1 MFRLSEKSKI
11 MHVRLTHSVKK
22 LLPII
27 LFILFSLV
35 FTQER
40 YNFLSINGAT
50 QNELGPYYFVSQ
62 GNSKDA
68 YVDAQ
73 KLADVL
79 SLEVLES
86 SDELRLFSA
95 NWDIRFD
102 LTQDIMAGLEKTN
115 DALSV
120 NNTLVASPKAIKV
133 EDVTYIA
140 LGPVSEALGLESG
153 WQADSLTVTLNGDIN
168 ALAST
173 PDAPTAVTPASTST
187 TTQSE
192 NTLSPPRVG
201 LQENGSSRVVIELPP
216 GSQYALLVKDKQFVI
231 QFLDARVSAFS
242 QEINDDNI
250 ERIEFAK
257 VNGEDALVVNTQFD
271 LNASGLGFKRGA
283 LAATE
288 TNPNERL
295 FIDFAPDLESEAI
308 TEAVFLSVE
317 PLVAGAVSTVV
328 PSQHKKIVVIDAGHG
343 GKDPGAVSDFALEK
357 EVALSTSLKVR
368 DILERAGIEVVM
380 TRQEDAFIDL
390 ETRAQSATPETN
402 FFVSIHANSV
412 SEPAAHGIET
422 FIFGEPLD
430 NSLIALAIKENGGG
444 EQGRALTDDAKNFA
458 NSIQGQLYQE
468 AQLQYSKSLAEVV
481 QSSLVTASSARDRGV
496 KQNYLHVLRR
506 ATSPAILVELG
517 FISNPDEGSKLA
529 TEAYQE
535 LLAQAIAQG
544 IIDFLTQGGL
554 RTSAEP

>member
-1 MFRLSEKSKI
+1 M
-11 MHVRLTHSVKK
+11 KK
-22 LLPII
+22 LLPILLI
-27 LFILFSLV
+27 ILFSLV

-40 YNFLSINGAT
+40 YNYLSINGVL
-50 QNELGPYYFVSQ
+50 QEELGPYYFVSQ

-73 KLADVL
+73 ELANVL
-79 SLEVLES
+79 ALELFES
-86 SDELRLFSA
+86 STELRLFSSD
-95 NWDIRFD
+95 WDIRFD
-102 LTQDIMAGLEKTN
+102 LTQDIMVGLEKTS
-115 DALSV
+115 DALTV
-120 NNTLVASPKAIKV
+120 NNTVIASPKAIKV
-133 EDVTYIA
+133 QDGIYIA
-140 LGPVSEALGLESG
+140 LGPISEALGLKSG

-168 ALAST
+168 MLAALAPVAT
-173 PDAPTAVTPASTST
+173 APITTAAA
-187 TTQSE
+187 QSK
-192 NTLSPPRVG
+192 NILSPPRVG

-216 GSQYALLVKDKQFVI
+216 GSKYALLVKDRQFVV
-231 QFLDARVSAFS
+231 QFLDAQVAAFS

-257 VNGEDALVVNTQFD
+257 VNGEDALVVNTSFD
-271 LNASGLGFKRGA
+271 LNASGRGFKRGA
-283 LAATE
+283 LAANE

-295 FIDFAPDLESEAI
+295 FIDFAPELESEAI

-317 PLVAGAVSTVV
+317 PLSAGAVATVV

-343 GKDPGAVSDFALEK
+343 GKDPGGVSDYALEK

-380 TRQEDAFIDL
+380 TRQEDAFIEL
-390 ETRAQSATPETN
+390 ETRAQFATPETN

-412 SEPAAHGIET
+412 TEPAAHGIET
-422 FIFGEPLD
+422 FVFGEPID
-430 NSLIALAIKENGGG
+430 DSLIALAIKENGGG
-444 EQGRALTDDAKNFA
+444 ERGRALTDEAKNFA

-481 QSSLVTASSARDRGV
+481 QSSLVTATSARDRGV

-517 FISNPDEGSKLA
+517 FVSNPDEGSKLA
-529 TEAYQE
+529 TDAYQE

-554 RTSAEP
+554 RTSAQP